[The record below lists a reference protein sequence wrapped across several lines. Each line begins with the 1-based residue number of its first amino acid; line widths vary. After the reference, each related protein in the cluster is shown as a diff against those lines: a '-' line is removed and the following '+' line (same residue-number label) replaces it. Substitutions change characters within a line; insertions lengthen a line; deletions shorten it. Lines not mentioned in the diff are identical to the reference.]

1 MKRWKKILLTVLAVL
16 VVAIGALA
24 VWQRNNLKAVHAALT
39 TDRETLAQNMQEKTD
54 QHQKVLEDSGVTVT
68 PPSVQ
73 QNEDLI
79 DGKVSAD
86 EVKDALGIAAPSA
99 PDEKPTPSSD
109 DLPAV
114 PTLSAEELLN
124 SCVAELYACQI
135 DLMAQLGEM
144 KQAAID
150 QWTALPEEERTDL
163 KKQEI
168 GMEGLRQCYDLEAGT
183 DAAVKDILAGYQAQF
198 EQIGADTSQLDE
210 LWVYYCE
217 EKEAQKAFYLNKYL
231 N

>member
-1 MKRWKKILLTVLAVL
+1 MKRWKKVLLTVVVVLAAA
-16 VVAIGALA
+16 VAALA
-24 VWQRNNLKAVHAALT
+24 IWQRDNLKAVHTALT
-39 TDRETLAQNMQEKTD
+39 TDREILAQDMQEKAD
-54 QHQKVLEDSGVTVT
+54 KHQKVLEDSGVTVI

-86 EVKDALGIAAPSA
+86 EVKDALGIAVSPTPNQEPVPSGVLPSA
-99 PDEKPTPSSD
+99 AP
-109 DLPAV
+109 V
-114 PTLSAEELLN
+114 LSAEELLN

-150 QWTALPEEERTDL
+150 QWTALAEEERTDL

-168 GMEGLRQCYDLEAGT
+168 GMAGLRQCYDLEAGT
-183 DAAVKDILAGYQAQF
+183 DAAVKDILAQYRAQL
-198 EQIGADTSQLDE
+198 EQIGADTGQLDE